1 MYMDEKTPRK
11 ILDTAKNVSKS
22 GIEIGSSIFS
32 GLTKPLEEKA
42 RRFIR
47 EKAFERAKATIALS
61 PKSIDELSEEDIEAI
76 VAVEETK
83 IVNEIQEKG
92 IFAALAALGLSFLG
106 G

>member
-1 MYMDEKTPRK
+1 MPQK
-11 ILDTAKNVSKS
+11 IFDNVKQAGNT
-22 GIEIGSSIFS
+22 GIEISSSIFS

-47 EKAFERAKATIALS
+47 KKAFERAKATIALS
-61 PKSIDELSEEDIEAI
+61 PKSMDDLSEEDIEVI
-76 VAVEETK
+76 VAAEESK
-83 IVNEIQEKG
+83 IIQEIQKNG